1 MKKRG
6 RIKRIANK
14 LDNECGD
21 PQQAW
26 RIINNILGRN
36 DQQLD
41 TISKFKLENH
51 IVSSLQYI
59 ANKFNE
65 QFTYIGP
72 TLAERINYPN
82 DNHLSSLSFSKVT
95 AIDKISA
102 KVLSRLIDFLA
113 PVFEKP
119 INLSSDQQII
129 HDKISYSP
137 ITNRGLKSCS

>member
-1 MKKRG
+1 MLTTKQMKKRG

-14 LDNECGD
+14 RDNECGD

-65 QFTYIGP
+65 
-72 TLAERINYPN
+72 
-82 DNHLSSLSFSKVT
+82 
-95 AIDKISA
+95 
-102 KVLSRLIDFLA
+102 
-113 PVFEKP
+113 
-119 INLSSDQQII
+119 
-129 HDKISYSP
+129 
-137 ITNRGLKSCS
+137 